1 LIALVAGFLLVAY
14 LLAPGAIYRL
24 TFSFYISSKRFQRTR
39 TEEIVFSVLVTI
51 IPFLLTWIL
60 LLHTPV
66 GSYPTIHAAMGKR
79 EAYSAILSS
88 LLSDTAH
95 GSPTLI
101 SAYLRATAEQARFIG
116 LLWFLCAIE
125 GWQTGR
131 VIRGYGDYPDGSFL
145 RAFCDRFLLKNVSEW
160 QILFTTLSLRSDDPR
175 KVVEIDALS
184 TLNVLY
190 RGRLVNWFTDQ
201 DGKLEGVFLINAQ
214 RFRRDQ
220 IARDR
225 TANIVKD
232 SEEYW
237 KPVPGSNLYLAAS
250 SLANYNIRYVEPTDL
265 EFVEQEL
272 GEGIVIT
279 PLPPNSDVSA
289 SDDNQYRARSENK

>member
-39 TEEIVFSVLVTI
+39 TEEIVFSVLVTV

-60 LLHTPV
+60 LDHTPL
-66 GSYPTIHAAMGKR
+66 GGYPAIHSSIGKR
-79 EAYSAILSS
+79 EAYRSILSS
-88 LLSDTAH
+88 LLSDNTH

-101 SAYLRATAEQARFIG
+101 TAYLRAAAEQSRFIAI
-116 LLWFLCAIE
+116 LWLLCAVE
-125 GWQTGR
+125 GWVTGR
-131 VIRGYGDYPDGSFL
+131 VIRRYGDYPDGSFL

-175 KVVEIDALS
+175 TVVEIDALS

-201 DGKLEGVFLINAQ
+201 DGKLAGIFLINAQ

-225 TANIVKD
+225 ASNIFK
-232 SEEYW
+232 ENEKYW
-237 KPVPGSNLYLAAS
+237 APVPGSNLYLAAAN
-250 SLANYNIRYVEPTDL
+250 LANYNIRYVEPSDI

-272 GEGIVIT
+272 GSGVVIT
-279 PLPPNSDVSA
+279 PLPPESA
-289 SDDNQYRARSENK
+289 EDDASAIE

>member
-1 LIALVAGFLLVAY
+1 MIALVAGFLLVAY

-39 TEEIVFSVLVTI
+39 TEEVVFSVLVTV

-60 LLHTPV
+60 LDHTPL
-66 GSYPTIHAAMGKR
+66 GSYPSIHSSIGKR
-79 EAYSAILSS
+79 EAYRSLLSS
-88 LLSDTAH
+88 LVSDNTRD
-95 GSPTLI
+95 SSTLI
-101 SAYLRATAEQARFIG
+101 AAYLRAAAEQSRFISI
-116 LLWFLCAIE
+116 LWFFCAVE
-125 GWQTGR
+125 GWLTGR
-131 VIRGYGDYPDGSFL
+131 VIRSYGDYPDGSFL

-160 QILFTTLSLRSDDPR
+160 QILFTTLSLRSNDPR
-175 KVVEIDALS
+175 TVVEIDALS

-201 DGKLEGVFLINAQ
+201 DGKLAGIFLINAQ

-225 TANIVKD
+225 ANNIFK
-232 SEEYW
+232 ENEKYW
-237 KPVPGSNLYLAAS
+237 TPVPGSNLYLAAAN
-250 SLANYNIRYVEPTDL
+250 LANYNIRYVEPSDI

-272 GEGIVIT
+272 GSGVVIT
-279 PLPPNSDVSA
+279 PLPPELAEDDTA
-289 SDDNQYRARSENK
+289 S

>member
-1 LIALVAGFLLVAY
+1 MIALVAGFLLVAY

-39 TEEIVFSVLVTI
+39 TEEVVFSVLVTV

-60 LLHTPV
+60 LDHTPLGV
-66 GSYPTIHAAMGKR
+66 YPAIHSSIGKND
-79 EAYSAILSS
+79 AYRSVLSS
-88 LLSDTAH
+88 MLSDKTSDSA
-95 GSPTLI
+95 TLI
-101 SAYLRATAEQARFIG
+101 AAYLRAAAEQSRFIG
-116 LLWFLCAIE
+116 ILWLLCAIE
-125 GWQTGR
+125 GWVTGR
-131 VIRGYGDYPDGSFL
+131 VIRRYGDYPDGSFL

-160 QILFTTLSLRSDDPR
+160 QILFTTLSLSSDDPR
-175 KVVEIDALS
+175 TVVEIDALS

-201 DGKLEGVFLINAQ
+201 DGKLAGIFLINAQ

-225 TANIVKD
+225 ASNIFKE
-232 SEEYW
+232 SEKYW
-237 KPVPGSNLYLAAS
+237 TPVPGSNLYLAAAN
-250 SLANYNIRYVEPTDL
+250 LANYNIRYVEPSDI

-272 GEGIVIT
+272 GSGVVIT
-279 PLPPNSDVSA
+279 PLPPGPA
-289 SDDNQYRARSENK
+289 EDNLPPSNGA

>member
-1 LIALVAGFLLVAY
+1 MIALVAGFLLVAY

-39 TEEIVFSVLVTI
+39 TEEIVFSVLVTL

-60 LLHTPV
+60 LLHTPL
-66 GSYPTIHAAMGKR
+66 GSYPAIHGAIGKR

-88 LLSDTAH
+88 LLTDASH

-116 LLWFLCAIE
+116 LLWFLCAVE
-125 GWQTGR
+125 GWMTGR
-131 VIRGYGDYPDGSFL
+131 VIRSYGDYPDGSFL
-145 RAFCDRFLLKNVSEW
+145 RGFCDRFLLKNVSEW
-160 QILFTTLSLRSDDPR
+160 QVLFTTLSLRSDDPR
-175 KVVEIDALS
+175 TVVEIDALS
-184 TLNVLY
+184 TVSVLY

-201 DGKLEGVFLINAQ
+201 DGKLEGIFLINAQ
-214 RFRRDQ
+214 RFRREQ

-225 TANIVKD
+225 AANIVKD

-250 SLANYNIRYVEPTDL
+250 SLANYNIRYVEPSDID
-265 EFVEQEL
+265 FVEQEL

-279 PLPPNSDVSA
+279 PLPP
-289 SDDNQYRARSENK
+289 DDELQGSESQQNRSSVED

>member
-39 TEEIVFSVLVTI
+39 TEEIVFSVLVTV

-60 LLHTPV
+60 LLHTPL
-66 GSYPTIHAAMGKR
+66 GNIPTINSSIEKR
-79 EAYSAILSS
+79 EAYRSILSS
-88 LLSDTAH
+88 LISDNAH
-95 GSPTLI
+95 GSPALI
-101 SAYLRATAEQARFIG
+101 SAYLRAAAEQSRFIA
-116 LLWFLCAIE
+116 LLWLLCALE

-131 VIRGYGDYPDGSFL
+131 VIRSYGDYPDGSFL
-145 RAFCDRFLLKNVSEW
+145 RGFCDRFLLKNVSEW

-175 KVVEIDALS
+175 TEVEIDALS

-201 DGKLEGVFLINAQ
+201 DGKLAGVFLINAQ

-225 TANIVKD
+225 ANNIFKE

-237 KPVPGSNLYLAAS
+237 AHVPGSNLYLAAS
-250 SLANYNIRYVEPTDL
+250 TLANYNIRYVEPSDL

-272 GEGIVIT
+272 GTGIVIT
-279 PLPPNSDVSA
+279 PLPP
-289 SDDNQYRARSENK
+289 ENTEGNLSSFD

>member
-1 LIALVAGFLLVAY
+1 MIALVAGFLLVAY

-39 TEEIVFSVLVTI
+39 TEEIVFSVLVTV

-60 LLHTPV
+60 LDHTPL
-66 GSYPTIHAAMGKR
+66 GTYPMIHSSMDKR
-79 EAYSAILSS
+79 DAYRSILSS
-88 LLSDTAH
+88 LISDTSH
-95 GSPTLI
+95 GSPVLI
-101 SAYLRATAEQARFIG
+101 TSYLRAAAEQSRFIVV
-116 LLWFLCAIE
+116 LWLLCALE

-131 VIRGYGDYPDGSFL
+131 VIRSYGDYADGSFL

-175 KVVEIDALS
+175 TVVEIDALS

-201 DGKLEGVFLINAQ
+201 DGKLAGIFLINAQ

-225 TANIVKD
+225 AANVYK
-232 SEEYW
+232 ENEKYW
-237 KPVPGSNLYLAAS
+237 TQVPGSNLYLAANT
-250 SLANYNIRYVEPTDL
+250 LANYNIRYVEPSDI

-272 GEGIVIT
+272 GTGVVIT
-279 PLPPNSDVSA
+279 PLPPEE
-289 SDDNQYRARSENK
+289 SESEL

>member
-39 TEEIVFSVLVTI
+39 TEEVVFSVLVTL

-60 LLHTPV
+60 LLHTPL
-66 GSYPTIHAAMGKR
+66 GGDPAIHSPIGKR
-79 EAYSAILSS
+79 EAYRTILSS
-88 LLSDTAH
+88 LLSDTTL

-101 SAYLRATAEQARFIG
+101 SAYLRAVAEQSRFVA
-116 LLWFLCAIE
+116 LLWLLCAVE
-125 GWQTGR
+125 GWLTGR
-131 VIRGYGDYPDGSFL
+131 VIRSYGDYPDGSFL

-160 QILFTTLSLRSDDPR
+160 QVLFTTLSLRTDDPR
-175 KVVEIDALS
+175 TVVEIDALS
-184 TLNVLY
+184 NLNILY

-201 DGKLEGVFLINAQ
+201 DGKLEGIFLINAQ

-225 TANIVKD
+225 ASNIIKEN
-232 SEEYW
+232 EEYW
-237 KPVPGSNLYLAAS
+237 TAVPGSNLYLVAS
-250 SLANYNIRYVEPTDL
+250 TLANYNIRYVEPSDI

-272 GEGIVIT
+272 GENVVIT
-279 PLPPNSDVSA
+279 PLPAEGPA
-289 SDDNQYRARSENK
+289 AKP

>member
-39 TEEIVFSVLVTI
+39 TEEIVFSVLVTV

-60 LLHTPV
+60 LLHTPL
-66 GSYPTIHAAMGKR
+66 GGYPSIQSSIDKS
-79 EAYSAILSS
+79 EAYRSILSS
-88 LLSDTAH
+88 LVSDTTH
-95 GSPTLI
+95 GSPALI
-101 SAYLRATAEQARFIG
+101 SAYLRIAAEQSRFVS
-116 LLWFLCAIE
+116 LLWLLCAIE
-125 GWQTGR
+125 GWLTGR
-131 VIRGYGDYPDGSFL
+131 VIRSYGDYPDGSFL

-175 KVVEIDALS
+175 TVVEIDALS

-201 DGKLEGVFLINAQ
+201 DGKLAGIFLINAQ

-225 TANIVKD
+225 ANNIFRE
-232 SEEYW
+232 SEKYW
-237 KPVPGSNLYLAAS
+237 TSVPGSNLYLAAAN
-250 SLANYNIRYVEPTDL
+250 LANYNIRYVEPSDI

-272 GEGIVIT
+272 GTGVVIT
-279 PLPPNSDVSA
+279 PLPPEP
-289 SDDNQYRARSENK
+289 SEEEPSSLE

>member
-39 TEEIVFSVLVTI
+39 TEEIIFSVLVTL

-60 LLHTPV
+60 LLHTPL
-66 GSYPTIHAAMGKR
+66 GSDPAIHNPIGKR
-79 EAYSAILSS
+79 EAYRTILSS
-88 LLSDTAH
+88 LLSDTAR

-101 SAYLRATAEQARFIG
+101 SAYLRATAEQSRF
-116 LLWFLCAIE
+116 LAALWLLCAVE
-125 GWQTGR
+125 GWLTGR
-131 VIRGYGDYPDGSFL
+131 VIRSYGDYPDGSFL
-145 RAFCDRFLLKNVSEW
+145 RGFCDRFLLKSVSEW
-160 QILFTTLSLRSDDPR
+160 QVLFTTLSLRTDDPR
-175 KVVEIDALS
+175 TLVEIDALS
-184 TLNVLY
+184 NLNILY

-201 DGKLEGVFLINAQ
+201 DGKLEGIFLINAQ

-225 TANIVKD
+225 ANNIIKEN
-232 SEEYW
+232 EEYW
-237 KPVPGSNLYLAAS
+237 TAVPGSNLYLVAS
-250 SLANYNIRYVEPTDL
+250 TLANYNIRYVEPSDI

-272 GEGIVIT
+272 GENVVIT
-279 PLPPNSDVSA
+279 PLPAEDTTAKP
-289 SDDNQYRARSENK
+289 

>member
-39 TEEIVFSVLVTI
+39 TEEIVFSVLVTV

-60 LLHTPV
+60 LDHTPL
-66 GSYPTIHAAMGKR
+66 GGYPAIHSSIGKR
-79 EAYSAILSS
+79 EAYRSVLSS
-88 LLSDTAH
+88 LLSDNTH
-95 GSPTLI
+95 GSPALI
-101 SAYLRATAEQARFIG
+101 TAYLRAAAEQGRFVAI
-116 LLWFLCAIE
+116 LWFFCAVE

-131 VIRGYGDYPDGSFL
+131 VIRSYGDYPDGSFL

-160 QILFTTLSLRSDDPR
+160 QVLFTTLSLRSDDPR
-175 KVVEIDALS
+175 TVVEIDALS

-201 DGKLEGVFLINAQ
+201 DGKLEGIFLINAQ

-225 TANIVKD
+225 ANNIFKE
-232 SEEYW
+232 SEKYW
-237 KPVPGSNLYLAAS
+237 TPVPGSNLYLAAAN
-250 SLANYNIRYVEPTDL
+250 LANYNIRYVEPSDI

-272 GEGIVIT
+272 GTGVVIT
-279 PLPPNSDVSA
+279 PLPSEHA
-289 SDDNQYRARSENK
+289 EDDPSTIE

>member
-39 TEEIVFSVLVTI
+39 TEEIVFSVLVTV

-60 LLHTPV
+60 LLHTPL
-66 GSYPTIHAAMGKR
+66 GGYPAIHSSIEKR
-79 EAYSAILSS
+79 DAYRSILSS
-88 LLSDTAH
+88 LLSDTTH
-95 GSPTLI
+95 GSPALI
-101 SAYLRATAEQARFIG
+101 AAYLRAAAEQARFIG
-116 LLWFLCAIE
+116 LLWLLCAVE

-131 VIRGYGDYPDGSFL
+131 IIRSYGDYRDGSFL

-160 QILFTTLSLRSDDPR
+160 QVLFTTLSLRSDDPR
-175 KVVEIDALS
+175 TVVEIDALS
-184 TLNVLY
+184 TLDVLY

-201 DGKLEGVFLINAQ
+201 DGKLAGIFLINAQ

-225 TANIVKD
+225 ASNIFRE

-237 KPVPGSNLYLAAS
+237 TAVPGSNLYLAANT
-250 SLANYNIRYVEPTDL
+250 LANYNIRYVEPSDI

-272 GEGIVIT
+272 GTGIVIT
-279 PLPPNSDVSA
+279 PLPPEDSKDDISSA
-289 SDDNQYRARSENK
+289 GTA

>member
-39 TEEIVFSVLVTI
+39 TEEIVFSVLVTV

-60 LLHTPV
+60 LDHTPL
-66 GSYPTIHAAMGKR
+66 GGYPAIHSSIGKR
-79 EAYSAILSS
+79 EAYRSILSS
-88 LLSDTAH
+88 LLSDNTH
-95 GSPTLI
+95 GSPALI
-101 SAYLRATAEQARFIG
+101 TAYLRAAAEQSRFIAI
-116 LLWFLCAIE
+116 LWLLCAVE
-125 GWQTGR
+125 GWVTGR
-131 VIRGYGDYPDGSFL
+131 VIRRYGDYSDGSFL

-175 KVVEIDALS
+175 TVVEIDALS

-201 DGKLEGVFLINAQ
+201 DGKLAGIFLINAQ

-225 TANIVKD
+225 ASNIFK
-232 SEEYW
+232 ENEKYW
-237 KPVPGSNLYLAAS
+237 TPVPGSNLYLAAAN
-250 SLANYNIRYVEPTDL
+250 LANYNIRYVEPSDI

-272 GEGIVIT
+272 GSGVVIT
-279 PLPPNSDVSA
+279 PLTPESA
-289 SDDNQYRARSENK
+289 EDDASAIE

>member
-39 TEEIVFSVLVTI
+39 TEEIVFSVLVTV

-60 LLHTPV
+60 LDHTPL
-66 GSYPTIHAAMGKR
+66 GGYPAIHSSIGKR
-79 EAYSAILSS
+79 EAYRSILSS
-88 LLSDTAH
+88 LISDNAH
-95 GSPTLI
+95 GSSTLI
-101 SAYLRATAEQARFIG
+101 AAYLRASAEQSRFLAI
-116 LLWFLCAIE
+116 LWLLCAIE
-125 GWQTGR
+125 GWVTGR
-131 VIRGYGDYPDGSFL
+131 VIRRYGDYPDGSFL
-145 RAFCDRFLLKNVSEW
+145 RGFCDRFLLKNVSEW
-160 QILFTTLSLRSDDPR
+160 QILFTTLSLPSNDPR

-201 DGKLEGVFLINAQ
+201 DGKLAGIFLINAQ

-225 TANIVKD
+225 ANNIFK
-232 SEEYW
+232 ENEQYW
-237 KPVPGSNLYLAAS
+237 TPVPGSNLYLAAAN
-250 SLANYNIRYVEPTDL
+250 LANYNIRYVEPSDI

-272 GEGIVIT
+272 GSGVVIT
-279 PLPPNSDVSA
+279 PLPPETA
-289 SDDNQYRARSENK
+289 EDDPRPLDGA

>member
-39 TEEIVFSVLVTI
+39 TEEVVFSVLVTV

-60 LLHTPV
+60 LDHTPL
-66 GSYPTIHAAMGKR
+66 GSYPAIHSSMSKG
-79 EAYSAILSS
+79 EAYRSILSS
-88 LLSDTAH
+88 LLSDKTTESA
-95 GSPTLI
+95 TLI
-101 SAYLRATAEQARFIG
+101 AAYLRAAAEQSRFIAI
-116 LLWFLCAIE
+116 LWLLCAIE
-125 GWQTGR
+125 GWVTGR
-131 VIRGYGDYPDGSFL
+131 VIRRYGDYPDGSFL

-175 KVVEIDALS
+175 TVVEIDALS

-201 DGKLEGVFLINAQ
+201 DGKLAGIFLINAQ

-225 TANIVKD
+225 ASNIFKE
-232 SEEYW
+232 SETYW
-237 KPVPGSNLYLAAS
+237 TPVPGSNLYLAAAN
-250 SLANYNIRYVEPTDL
+250 LANYNIRYVEPSDI

-272 GEGIVIT
+272 GSGVVIT
-279 PLPPNSDVSA
+279 PLPPEPAEDDPA
-289 SDDNQYRARSENK
+289 SIE

>member
-39 TEEIVFSVLVTI
+39 TEEIVFSVLVTV
-51 IPFLLTWIL
+51 IPFFLTWIL
-60 LLHTPV
+60 LDHTPL
-66 GSYPTIHAAMGKR
+66 GGYPAIHSSIGKR
-79 EAYSAILSS
+79 DAYRLVLSS
-88 LLSDTAH
+88 LLSDKTSESA
-95 GSPTLI
+95 TLI
-101 SAYLRATAEQARFIG
+101 AAYLRAAAEQSRFIAI
-116 LLWFLCAIE
+116 LWLLCAIE
-125 GWQTGR
+125 GRVTGR
-131 VIRGYGDYPDGSFL
+131 VIRRYGDYPDGSFL

-175 KVVEIDALS
+175 TVVEIDALS

-201 DGKLEGVFLINAQ
+201 DGKLAGIFLINAQ

-225 TANIVKD
+225 ASNIFKE
-232 SEEYW
+232 SEKYW
-237 KPVPGSNLYLAAS
+237 TPVPGSNLYLAAAN
-250 SLANYNIRYVEPTDL
+250 LANYNIRYVEPSDI

-272 GEGIVIT
+272 GSGVVIT
-279 PLPPNSDVSA
+279 PLPPESA
-289 SDDNQYRARSENK
+289 EDKSPLNGT

>member
-39 TEEIVFSVLVTI
+39 TEEIVFSVLVTV

-60 LLHTPV
+60 LLHTPI
-66 GSYPTIHAAMGKR
+66 GGYLAIQSPIGKR

-88 LLSDTAH
+88 LVSDVTR
-95 GSPTLI
+95 GSPALI

-125 GWQTGR
+125 GWMLGR
-131 VIRGYGDYPDGSFL
+131 VVRNYGDYADGSFL

-175 KVVEIDALS
+175 TVVEIDALS
-184 TLNVLY
+184 SLNVLY

-201 DGKLEGVFLINAQ
+201 DGKLAGVFLINAQ

-225 TANIVKD
+225 AANIFKKN
-232 SEEYW
+232 EEYW
-237 KPVPGSNLYLAAS
+237 ASVPGSNLYLVAS
-250 SLANYNIRYVEPTDL
+250 SLTSYNVRYVEPSDID
-265 EFVEQEL
+265 FVEQEL
-272 GEGIVIT
+272 GTGVIIT
-279 PLPPNSDVSA
+279 PLPPDKDESLSMG
-289 SDDNQYRARSENK
+289 E

>member
-24 TFSFYISSKRFQRTR
+24 AFSFYISSKRFQRTR
-39 TEEIVFSVLVTI
+39 TEEIVFSVLVTV

-60 LLHTPV
+60 LDHTPV
-66 GSYPTIHAAMGKR
+66 GGHPAIHSSIGKR
-79 EAYSAILSS
+79 EAYRSILSS
-88 LLSDTAH
+88 LLSDNTRD
-95 GSPTLI
+95 SSTLI
-101 SAYLRATAEQARFIG
+101 AAYLRVAAEQTRFIAILW
-116 LLWFLCAIE
+116 LLCVVE
-125 GWQTGR
+125 GWVTGR
-131 VIRGYGDYPDGSFL
+131 VIRRYGDYPDGSFL

-175 KVVEIDALS
+175 TVVEIDALS

-201 DGKLEGVFLINAQ
+201 DGKLAGIFLINAQ

-225 TANIVKD
+225 ASNIFKE
-232 SEEYW
+232 SEKYW
-237 KPVPGSNLYLAAS
+237 TPVPGSNLYLAAAN
-250 SLANYNIRYVEPTDL
+250 LANYNIRYVEPSDI

-272 GEGIVIT
+272 GSGVVIT
-279 PLPPNSDVSA
+279 PLPPEPAEGDPSSI
-289 SDDNQYRARSENK
+289 E

>member
-39 TEEIVFSVLVTI
+39 TEEIVFSVLVTV

-60 LLHTPV
+60 LDHTPL
-66 GSYPTIHAAMGKR
+66 GGYPAIHSTIGKR
-79 EAYSAILSS
+79 EAYRSILSS
-88 LLSDTAH
+88 LLPDAH
-95 GSPTLI
+95 GSPTLVA
-101 SAYLRATAEQARFIG
+101 AYLRATAEQGRFVAI
-116 LLWFLCAIE
+116 LWLFCAIE
-125 GWQTGR
+125 GWLTGR
-131 VIRGYGDYPDGSFL
+131 VIRSYGDYSDGSFL

-175 KVVEIDALS
+175 TVVEIDALS

-201 DGKLEGVFLINAQ
+201 DGKLAGIFLINAQ
-214 RFRRDQ
+214 RFRREQ
-220 IARDR
+220 MARDR
-225 TANIVKD
+225 VNNIFK
-232 SEEYW
+232 ENEKYW
-237 KPVPGSNLYLAAS
+237 TPVPGSNLYLAS
-250 SLANYNIRYVEPTDL
+250 SNLANYNIRYVEPSDI

-272 GEGIVIT
+272 GTGVVIT
-279 PLPPNSDVSA
+279 PLPPEPTE
-289 SDDNQYRARSENK
+289 DDHSPIE